1 MRPNMRATDKLVL
14 FIWRRQAQRRLL
26 WKIKAAE
33 KMLPSVSEILKAE
46 KCFYKAFV
54 KYSAIIL

>member
-1 MRPNMRATDKLVL
+1 MTY
-14 FIWRRQAQRRLL
+14 L